1 MRIDI
6 WSDVVCPWCYIG
18 KRRIEAALERFPR
31 RDEVE
36 VVFHAFQLDPSAP
49 RTADH
54 SLTEM
59 LSKKYG
65 MPVAQA
71 AEMEARVSAVAK
83 EDGLEFH
90 FEQARPSNTFDAHRL
105 IAWAKT
111 QGRQADMKE
120 RLMAAYFTE
129 GRRVGEIDVLVAL
142 AAEIGLDPDA
152 ARAALASDNG
162 AAEVR
167 ADIEQARRYNIRGVP
182 FFVVDQKFGVSGAQP
197 ADALLAAMSRAWG
210 EQA

>member
-1 MRIDI
+1 VRIDI

-18 KRRIEAALERFPR
+18 KRRIEAALERFPH
-31 RDEVE
+31 RDDVE
-36 VVFHAFQLDPSAP
+36 LVFHAFQLDPSAP
-49 RTADH
+49 RTAEH

-71 AEMEARVSAVAK
+71 AEMEARVSAVAA

-90 FEQARPSNTFDAHRL
+90 FEAARPSNTFDAHRL

-111 QGRQADMKE
+111 KDRQADMKE
-120 RLMAAYFTE
+120 RLLAAYFTE
-129 GRRVGEIDVLVAL
+129 GKRVGEVDTLVAL
-142 AAEIGLDPDA
+142 AAELGLDA
-152 ARAALASDNG
+152 EEARTVLTGNAFAT
-162 AAEVR
+162 EVR
-167 ADIEQARRYNIRGVP
+167 ADIEQAQRYNIRGVP